1 MVGAVVASAAA
12 VPRLPTLPRM
22 RPTLWSSP
30 RRAGRRA
37 LAATAALGLAVS
49 LTACTIGEVNNDDDE
64 VAATTTSAPA
74 QTSDEQPADATGLP
88 EAGVD
93 ELVLNAD
100 DAPELGLAPV
110 SADEIAGGVDAL
122 GDIAAGVRVDP
133 ERCAEF
139 RQDAFLEQAEPGVMA
154 LQAGQSGQGTY
165 AVSVT
170 TVTTSLP
177 GRAQL
182 IEDCPSMVVTIPI
195 EGTEVT
201 TRAENALLPLEAP
214 EGVEH
219 FAAISQANSMDVAGQ
234 EFVTG
239 TVLITGV
246 VRDIGI
252 SVTVANAAGEVS
264 DAERDTAV
272 DAFARQAEKIR
283 AA

>member
-1 MVGAVVASAAA
+1 
-12 VPRLPTLPRM
+12 M
-22 RPTLWSSP
+22 RPTLLSSP

-37 LAATAALGLAVS
+37 LAATAVLGLAVS
-49 LTACTIGEVNNDDDE
+49 LTACTIGEVDDDE
-64 VAATTTSAPA
+64 AAATTTSATA
-74 QTSDEQPADATGLP
+74 VTSEEQPGDGDP
-88 EAGVD
+88 ETPDAGVD
-93 ELVLNAD
+93 ALVLNAD
-100 DAPELGLAPV
+100 DAPELGLTPV
-110 SADEIAGGVDAL
+110 SAEEIAGGVDAL

-154 LQAGQSGQGTY
+154 LQAGQSGQATY

-177 GRAQL
+177 ERGQL
-182 IEDCPSMVVTIPI
+182 IEDCPTMEVTIPI

-201 TRAENALLPLEAP
+201 TRAENSLLPLEAP

-219 FAAISQANSMDVAGQ
+219 FAAIAQTNAMDVAGR

-246 VRDIGI
+246 VRGIGV
-252 SVTVANAAGEVS
+252 SVTVANATGEVT
-264 DAERDTAV
+264 DTERDTAV
-272 DAFARQAEKIR
+272 DAFARQSEKIR
-283 AA
+283 NA